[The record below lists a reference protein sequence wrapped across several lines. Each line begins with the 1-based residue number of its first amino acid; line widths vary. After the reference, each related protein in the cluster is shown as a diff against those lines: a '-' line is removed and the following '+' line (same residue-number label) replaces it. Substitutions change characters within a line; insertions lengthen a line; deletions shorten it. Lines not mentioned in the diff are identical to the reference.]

1 MEKYNYIQSIIY
13 FKHLN
18 KTYIYNIDKYYFKN
32 FSKNFNKLKLDMF
45 DIYSDNDINNLYVIF
60 NNDFDN
66 KIYIPKNFNTFDN
79 IEFLNFLKINPKNI
93 NDNEF
98 NIINDVIF
106 NLN

>member
-13 FKHLN
+13 FKYLN
-18 KTYIYNIDKYYFKN
+18 KTYIYNIDKYYFEN

-45 DIYSDNDINNLYVIF
+45 DIYGDNDIKNLYVIF

-66 KIYIPKNFNTFDN
+66 KIYIPQNFNTFNN